1 MNLEFDLS
9 CAEEFTNNSQKI
21 RVLTEDWVVRNL
33 FCPVCG
39 KSYIKQF
46 KNNKP
51 VADFFCEDCKSDFEL
66 KSKESKNGRLG
77 TKIVDGAYETMIQRI
92 TSLEN
97 PNFFF
102 LTYSNNSVNNFFLIP
117 NHFFTTSIIEK
128 RKPLADTARRAGWVG
143 CNINISSIPESG
155 KIYIVR
161 NKVEIP
167 KERICNSYKKVKGLQ
182 TQNLDSRGWILD
194 VLSCVER
201 LPEKEFSLQDVY
213 DFEQE
218 LTDKHPDNNFIK
230 DKIRQQMQILR
241 DKGFIEFLKRGSY
254 RKL

>member
-9 CAEEFTNNSQKI
+9 CAAEFTSNSQKI
-21 RVLTEDWVVRNL
+21 RVLTEDWVVRNI

-39 KSYIKQF
+39 KSSIKQF

-66 KSKESKNGRLG
+66 KSKESNNGHLG

-102 LTYSNNSVNNFFLIP
+102 LTYSKNTVTNFFLIP

-128 RKPLADTARRAGWVG
+128 RKPLANTAKRAGWVG
-143 CNINISSIPESG
+143 CNINICSIPESG
-155 KIYIVR
+155 KIYIVK

-167 KERICNSYKKVKGLQ
+167 KEIICNSYKKLKGLQ

-201 LPEKEFSLQDVY
+201 LPEHEFSLQDVY
-213 DFEQE
+213 NFEQE
-218 LTDKHPDNNFIK
+218 LTDKHPENNFIK
-230 DKIRQQMQILR
+230 DKIRQQLQFLR
-241 DKGFIEFLKRGSY
+241 DKGFIEFIKRGSY